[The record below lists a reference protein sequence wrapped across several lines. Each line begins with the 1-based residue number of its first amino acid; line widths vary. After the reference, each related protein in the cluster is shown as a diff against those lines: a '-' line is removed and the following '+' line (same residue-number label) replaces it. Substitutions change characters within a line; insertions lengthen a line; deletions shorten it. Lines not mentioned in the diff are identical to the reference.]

1 MPAVRLRNKL
11 VFKGIQP
18 LGWLQVARTKHRTV
32 ASCKDAIHL
41 STRSPHQEKTPKA
54 SVYLLNLRMQHPIRM
69 ALGRVEMKLLRLAHV
84 VLHSDSYMGHE
95 SSASKYR
102 PVSKYRHCHRRRVYT
117 GLTVTH
123 RSSADVTVTVL
134 VKDHHDFFEFVSR
147 LIVFAF
153 SWPVLFIRLEP
164 NEENL
169 WWLDN
174 PGEGIL
180 YDSAASSNSRC
191 R

>member
-1 MPAVRLRNKL
+1 
-11 VFKGIQP
+11 
-18 LGWLQVARTKHRTV
+18 
-32 ASCKDAIHL
+32 
-41 STRSPHQEKTPKA
+41 
-54 SVYLLNLRMQHPIRM
+54 
-69 ALGRVEMKLLRLAHV
+69 MKLLRLAHV
-84 VLHSDSYMGHE
+84 VLYSDSYMGHE